1 MIQKSIGILAD
12 QIRGVS
18 YKKKNLHDTLDENS
32 VILLRANN
40 IINGKLDFTDVLYVD
55 KSVISDTQYLKYG
68 DILISASSGS
78 KKVIGK
84 AASFHSQ
91 CKCTFGAFCKVIR
104 PHKDVR
110 EFLRIY
116 FQSSAYRRQISHLA
130 LGANINNIRNEHID
144 SLQLEIPNETARKQI
159 VNKIDLLQKILTKKQ
174 QILSDLD
181 ELIKARFVEMF
192 GDPINNSKNWKLI
205 NIKKCCVD
213 ILGGGTPSKSHPEF
227 FTGSVPWVTPK
238 DMKENVITDSKD
250 HITYEAISN
259 SSAKLIPSNSV
270 LMVIRSGILKHT
282 LPVAINKNE
291 VTINQD
297 MKAFVPTSEISPIF
311 LENYFIAISPD
322 ILSKVRSVTADNIN
336 FKSFQ
341 KRKIILPPISLQNEF
356 ANFVQQ
362 VDKSKFENIVYL
374 NKTLSMK
381 ILGQLGDV
389 FRD

>member
-1 MIQKSIGILAD
+1 MLIQKFT
-12 QIRGVS
+12 
-18 YKKKNLHDTLDENS
+18 TLFKDVTRQGTKIPKEEY
-32 VILLRANN
+32 LTHGKN
-40 IINGKLDFTDVLYVD
+40 IIIDQGQDIIAGYTNCEDGIFKKIPAIVFGDHTRIIKYVD
-55 KSVISDTQYLKYG
+55 TPFFLGADGV
-68 DILISASSGS
+68 
-78 KKVIGK
+78 KVL
-84 AASFHSQ
+84 
-91 CKCTFGAFCKVIR
+91 KCTDKNAN
-104 PHKDVR
+104 
-110 EFLRIY
+110 
-116 FQSSAYRRQISHLA
+116 YRYLYYA
-130 LGANINNIRNEHID
+130 LKNAH
-144 SLQLEIPNETARKQI
+144 IPNTGYNRHFKWLKEITINYPDKNKQNDI
-159 VNKIDLLQKILTKKQ
+159 VNILDKLEYIIKIRSQELDKF
-174 QILSDLD
+174 D

-362 VDKSKFENIVYL
+362 VDKSKVAVQKSLEETQ
-374 NKTLSMK
+374 TLFDSLMQK
-381 ILGQLGDV
+381 Y
-389 FRD
+389 FS

>member
-362 VDKSKFENIVYL
+362 VDKSKVAVQKSLEETQ
-374 NKTLSMK
+374 TLFASLMQK
-381 ILGQLGDV
+381 Y
-389 FRD
+389 FS